1 MDQQR
6 MKASREALAQVH
18 DLVVVVDGTGS
29 IIDIDETCDSVL
41 GYRSIDVIGR
51 SAFDFL
57 HPGDHQLAAVELLRE
72 VDDPT
77 ARVPSLLLR
86 LVHADGHSIEMEAH
100 GFAFLDH
107 PDIRGVLVSL
117 RMVTRRP
124 IGDRAMA
131 AGTYLFS
138 SLATV
143 ATDATVI
150 VDQGMNR
157 IYSSP
162 SLARMLGRSP
172 DDLNA
177 RPIESLLH
185 GEDLPVWTRALG
197 EVLDL
202 EHATARVESRLLRGD
217 DRWMWL
223 EATLVNLLED
233 TGVQGVVIH
242 FRDVDERRRLE
253 LKFRHLA
260 QRDFLTGL
268 ANRFALIEEL
278 RSLTGER
285 LRDCALLFID
295 LDNFKQVN
303 DDHGHSAGDEVLV
316 WVAAQLLAAVRP
328 GDIVARLGGDEFCVL
343 CTQIPDEAEATAIA
357 QRLERAFQRGAA
369 TDRFVTAS
377 IGYAVADEHDH
388 SGLDLLTRADQAM
401 YANKRRGRPTT
412 FGDEDGTEAGSEN

>member
-1 MDQQR
+1 
-6 MKASREALAQVH
+6 MKASREALARVH
-18 DLVVVVDGTGS
+18 DLVVVVDATGN
-29 IIDIDETCDSVL
+29 IVDIDSTCESLL
-41 GYRSIDVIGR
+41 GYGPVDVIGR

-57 HPGDHQLAAVELLRE
+57 HPGDHQMAAVELLRE
-72 VDDPT
+72 VEDPK
-77 ARVPSLLLR
+77 ARVPSLLIR
-86 LVHADGHSIEMEAH
+86 LVHADGTPIEMEAH

-107 PDIRGVLVSL
+107 SEIQGVLVAL
-117 RMVTRRP
+117 RVVTRRP

-150 VDQGMNR
+150 LDQGLNR
-157 IYSSP
+157 IYASP
-162 SLARMLGRSP
+162 SFAPMLGRTP
-172 DDLNA
+172 QDLA
-177 RPIESLLH
+177 AHTIESLLH
-185 GEDLPVWTRALG
+185 GEDLPIWTRALG

-233 TGVQGVVIH
+233 SGVQGVVIH

-278 RSLTGER
+278 RLLTGDS

-303 DDHGHSAGDEVLV
+303 DRHGHLAGDEVLV

-343 CTQIPDEAEATAIA
+343 CTKIPDAAEATAIA
-357 QRLERAFQRGAA
+357 GRLDRAFQQPPPNG
-369 TDRFVTAS
+369 RFVSAS
-377 IGYAVADEHDH
+377 IGFAVANEHDH

-401 YANKRRGRPTT
+401 YENKRRRR
-412 FGDEDGTEAGSEN
+412 